1 MSDLQFVFRTFV
13 SIFII
18 VDPLGLI
25 PSFVGLTASYSSKR
39 IQQTVIEATLT
50 LFVIL
55 TVFTLWG
62 SQILEVFGIS
72 LPAFRIAGGTILF
85 MVAWQ
90 MLQAKRT
97 RLKSTPEEEAYTQIQ
112 EDIGIVPLGIPM
124 LAGPGAITN
133 VMVLAGGGGRGEKV
147 VIVSA
152 ILVTAILTF
161 FALRYAR
168 KLANWLGQ
176 TGLLVLTRLMGLI
189 LAGIAIQFIID
200 GIKAGL
206 FLKICG

>member
-1 MSDLQFVFRTFV
+1 MPDLQFVFKAFV

-18 VDPLGLI
+18 VDPIGLI
-25 PSFVGLTASYSSKR
+25 PNFVSLTASYSPQR
-39 IQQTVIEATLT
+39 VQQTVIEATLT
-50 LFVIL
+50 LFSIL
-55 TVFTLWG
+55 TIFTLWG
-62 SQILEVFGIS
+62 SRILEVFGIS
-72 LPAFRIAGGTILF
+72 LPALRIAGGAILF

-133 VMVLAGGGGRGEKV
+133 VMVLAGGGERGEKI

-152 ILVTAILTF
+152 IIFTTILTF
-161 FALRYAR
+161 FILRYAR
-168 KLANWLGQ
+168 KLASWLGQ

-189 LAGIAIQFIID
+189 LAGIAVQFILD
-200 GIKAGL
+200 GIRTGL
-206 FLKICG
+206 F

>member
-1 MSDLQFVFRTFV
+1 MPDLQFIFKTFI

-18 VDPLGLI
+18 VDPIGLI
-25 PSFVGLTASYSSKR
+25 PSFVGLTASYSPKR
-39 IQQTVIEATLT
+39 VRQTVIEATLT
-50 LFVIL
+50 LSIIL
-55 TVFTLWG
+55 TIFTLWG
-62 SQILEVFGIS
+62 SRILEVFGIS
-72 LPAFRIAGGTILF
+72 LPALRIAGGVILF

-133 VMVLAGGGGRGEKV
+133 VMMLAGGGGGREKI

-152 ILVTAILTF
+152 VLFTTILTF
-161 FALRYAR
+161 FILRYAR

-189 LAGIAIQFIID
+189 LAGIAVQFVLD
-200 GIKAGL
+200 GIRTGL
-206 FLKICG
+206 F

>member
-1 MSDLQFVFRTFV
+1 MPDLQFVFKAFV

-18 VDPLGLI
+18 VDPIGLI
-25 PSFVGLTASYSSKR
+25 PNFVGLTASYSPQR
-39 IQQTVIEATLT
+39 VQQTVMEATLT
-50 LFVIL
+50 LFAIL
-55 TVFTLWG
+55 TIFTLWG
-62 SQILEVFGIS
+62 SRILEVFGIS
-72 LPAFRIAGGTILF
+72 LPALRIAGGAILF

-133 VMVLAGGGGRGEKV
+133 VMVLAGGGGQGEKI

-152 ILVTAILTF
+152 IIFTTILTF
-161 FALRYAR
+161 FILRYAQ

-189 LAGIAIQFIID
+189 LAGIAVQFILD
-200 GIKAGL
+200 GIRTGL
-206 FLKICG
+206 F